1 MGFDCEVCLK
11 NNYEKNSSIFYK
23 RERRTKGGK
32 IYLVL
37 TRYFGERS
45 EPYIVIK

>member
-11 NNYEKNSSIFYK
+11 NNDGKKSSIFYK
-23 RERRTKGGK
+23 REGGK